1 MLLLLLLLRSGA
13 SLASSPTS
21 RLFLTSSGLTTPLL
35 QAKFGSMLRTAADSS
50 ASGETLRIAM
60 LVTAQMASS
69 APATAAT
76 AASKRSPGEL
86 RRRRWANARK
96 SARDF
101 QEDLTAFMGAP
112 VQVEPIDCARDHLS
126 QLTSAIESSQ
136 CVWVCGGNTFF
147 LWHHMRR
154 SGVAQVIARR
164 VEHDGLL
171 YAGCSAGAI
180 VAGRSIEIAH
190 WKGWD
195 DPNAADEDWDA
206 PGAHEAMGLVPLPAS
221 LVLSA
226 SACRRSGRGS
236 YRRLRHRG
244 GGWRGDLPLPFL
256 AAQRARSLH
265 RLHLTS
271 SSSRLRLSS
280 SMGTPC
286 MPNRLVC
293 ND

>member
-35 QAKFGSMLRTAADSS
+35 RAKFGSMLRTAADSS

-112 VQVEPIDCARDHLS
+112 VQVDPIDCARDHLS

-195 DPNAADEDWDA
+195 DPNAADENWDA
-206 PGAHEAMGLVPLPAS
+206 PGAHEAMGLVSSCSFFPHYAEE
-221 LVLSA
+221 
-226 SACRRSGRGS
+226 
-236 YRRLRHRG
+236 
-244 GGWRGDLPLPFL
+244 WRELAQSK
-256 AAQRARSLH
+256 AAQLGHQLTCIDETSAFVVDGEAGEGDSRSE
-265 RLHLTS
+265 
-271 SSSRLRLSS
+271 
-280 SMGTPC
+280 G
-286 MPNRLVC
+286 RLVPC
-293 ND
+293 QAQEPAVPELVKIK